1 MKSPNIAEQSKVSD
15 AEEYD
20 VKLSAA
26 GDMTTTDIA
35 ACVAVIKKG
44 EAVDWESA
52 ARELPL
58 ATALAIAS
66 KGAQIVGVGVVK
78 RERRKYAAGI
88 SSKSGV
94 EFPPDTLELGY
105 VAVDHDHRNN
115 DLSHRI
121 VKALLSQ
128 YPGRL
133 FATTYNDYMKTT
145 LEKAG
150 FVKKGKEWKGRNY
163 MLSFWDKE

>member
-1 MKSPNIAEQSKVSD
+1 MKSLNIAEQSKVSD

-44 EAVDWESA
+44 EAVDWSRQQEAA
-52 ARELPL
+52 ARYSACDCLQGR
-58 ATALAIAS
+58 ADRRRGS
-66 KGAQIVGVGVVK
+66 CQ
-78 RERRKYAAGI
+78 RERRKYVAGI